1 MNAPFPPV
9 VVGLSLA
16 ALVILLA
23 ALGRRLP
30 VPTPILQVAG
40 GLLVGL
46 VPGTPSVRVEPEV
59 VFFVFLPP
67 ILWAAAYFTSFR
79 DFRANL
85 RPIGLLA
92 IGLVLATTAA
102 VAVTAHALLPGL
114 PWPAAAALGAIV
126 SPPDAVAAE
135 TILKRLPIPRRL
147 VVILEGESLVND
159 ASALV
164 LYRTAV
170 LAAVTGSF
178 SLGETVVRFFVDAAV
193 GIVIGLAAGWLI
205 IRAAR
210 LTRDTLAVVT
220 LSLLGPYLAWVAAEA
235 LHVSAVLAC
244 VAGGLYVRQH
254 FSLVVAPAARL
265 QARAVWDLFVFGLNA
280 LIFLLLGIQFGE
292 LLEAVPLRTMGTVG
306 KTGALI
312 AVIAILV
319 RIVWVPLSAAL
330 PRWLSRE
337 LRARDPMP
345 PARAIAL
352 ISWTSMRGI
361 VSLASA
367 LALPLLTNAGTPFP
381 YRAEIILIT
390 MMVIVATLVIQGLTL
405 APVIRWL
412 KFPAETVH
420 HEEEQHARREAT
432 RRALERLD
440 DISVEAWVRPE
451 DLAEVGEQLRR
462 RFQTGAPADGI
473 GSTLE
478 SRRRLRLEALRA
490 ERRALIGLRNEGA
503 ISDEVLHHLER
514 ELDVEA
520 LHLGAG
526 EEL

>member
-1 MNAPFPPV
+1 
-9 VVGLSLA
+9 
-16 ALVILLA
+16 
-23 ALGRRLP
+23 
-30 VPTPILQVAG
+30 
-40 GLLVGL
+40 
-46 VPGTPSVRVEPEV
+46 
-59 VFFVFLPP
+59 
-67 ILWAAAYFTSFR
+67 
-79 DFRANL
+79 
-85 RPIGLLA
+85 
-92 IGLVLATTAA
+92 
-102 VAVTAHALLPGL
+102 
-114 PWPAAAALGAIV
+114 
-126 SPPDAVAAE
+126 
-135 TILKRLPIPRRL
+135 
-147 VVILEGESLVND
+147 
-159 ASALV
+159 
-164 LYRTAV
+164 
-170 LAAVTGSF
+170 
-178 SLGETVVRFFVDAAV
+178 
-193 GIVIGLAAGWLI
+193 
-205 IRAAR
+205 
-210 LTRDTLAVVT
+210 
-220 LSLLGPYLAWVAAEA
+220 
-235 LHVSAVLAC
+235 VSAVLAC

-292 LLEAVPLRTMGTVG
+292 LIEAVPLRTLGTVG
-306 KTGALI
+306 KTGALVAAI
-312 AVIAILV
+312 VILV
-319 RIVWVPLSAAL
+319 RIIWVPVAAVL

-390 MMVIVATLVIQGLTL
+390 MIVIVATLVIQGLTL
-405 APVIRWL
+405 APFIRWL
-412 KFPAETVH
+412 HFPAETVH

-440 DISVEAWVRPE
+440 DISRETWVRPE

-462 RFQTGAPADGI
+462 RFQTETAADGI

-503 ISDEVLHHLER
+503 ISDEVMHHLER